1 MINFH
6 ISVFTVI
13 FLSVGLGALLTS
25 IEKILCILQAHTSP
39 QGVYMRILVFFFP
52 SFFFSHTF
60 CGQLVPEWNLDVTV
74 ICQELLLATHPLNV
88 CPLQPGSRKN
98 VLSSFLF
105 ERCILFDI
113 LKNILKAFCC

>member
-6 ISVFTVI
+6 ISVFTI
-13 FLSVGLGALLTS
+13 ILLSVGLGALLTS
-25 IEKILCILQAHTSP
+25 IGKILCILQAHTSP

-52 SFFFSHTF
+52 FFFFFHTL
-60 CGQLVPEWNLDVTV
+60 CEQLVPEWNLDVTV
-74 ICQELLLATHPLNV
+74 ICQELLLATHLLNV
-88 CPLQPGSRKN
+88 CPLQPGSRKD

-113 LKNILKAFCC
+113 